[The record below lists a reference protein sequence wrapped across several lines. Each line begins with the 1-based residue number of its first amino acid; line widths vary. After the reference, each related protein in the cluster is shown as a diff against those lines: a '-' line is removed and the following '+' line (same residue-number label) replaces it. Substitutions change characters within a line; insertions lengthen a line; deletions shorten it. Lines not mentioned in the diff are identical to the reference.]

1 MTLKQACPPEY
12 QRAQCAFKN
21 SMIHEN
27 LQFTLT
33 IIPMLYPQHDGV
45 SQDYPDLSAKAN
57 TRWLRQW
64 HHRPVIAS
72 NFLRLD
78 TDGPSKKWIL
88 QLKSLAPLF
97 SRLRSRSLS
106 QLSRQI
112 TPPTKNGHAPPPTKS
127 RKSSQSPEG
136 KARAVTQYSPNGG
149 PAPQAQRSTTSF
161 LTATTLIY
169 AIGAGITAAAGTRL
183 ALQLFLVV
191 SEKNSYPP
199 HSPPRRRLQQGNHGS
214 FLPATAPCVP
224 PIKNPNA
231 GCSDFAQ
238 LSAALVHSSW
248 RGVRLATPAPPPRL
262 IHLALH
268 RLSPE
273 GSRLMSLL
281 FRAASSV
288 LSHGGP
294 S

>member
-183 ALQLFLVV
+183 ALQLFLL
-191 SEKNSYPP
+191 
-199 HSPPRRRLQQGNHGS
+199 PRDIAR
-214 FLPATAPCVP
+214 
-224 PIKNPNA
+224 NPNA